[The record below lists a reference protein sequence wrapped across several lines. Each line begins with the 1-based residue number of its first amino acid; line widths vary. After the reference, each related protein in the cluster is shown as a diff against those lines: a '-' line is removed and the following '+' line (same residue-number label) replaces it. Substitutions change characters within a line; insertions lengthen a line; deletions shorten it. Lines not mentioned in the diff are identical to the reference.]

1 MIIKTYLINDNGS
14 IKIKE
19 HVVRNIPKPKKT
31 LTEKKNLKIANINRK
46 KMEKTIIPLQL
57 QSLNPSSN
65 SSSLFKTKVPKNLS
79 ETEYNSLDKK
89 NKSLIR
95 EKFFARICEII
106 GISDYRNVNGSVIPF
121 DKLNDPVMIRELFK
135 MQFDLRVVF
144 PSDTLTA
151 LHSGAV
157 KKQIFPGV
165 NIVRQIFKFMGY
177 RLKPVNYYE
186 GYVGSKKL
194 LRREYHVISK

>member
-1 MIIKTYLINDNGS
+1 MIIKTYLINDNGN

-19 HVVRNIPKPKKT
+19 HIVRNIQKPKKT
-31 LTEKKNLKIANINRK
+31 LMEKRNIKIMK
-46 KMEKTIIPLQL
+46 KMEESALGPQLPETLQTPL
-57 QSLNPSSN
+57 
-65 SSSLFKTKVPKNLS
+65 LFKTKVPKNLS

-106 GISDYRNVNGSVIPF
+106 GIPDYRRAIGNIIPF
-121 DKLNDPVMIRELFK
+121 DKLNDQDVIRELFK

-157 KKQIFPGV
+157 KKQTFPGV

-194 LRREYHVISK
+194 LRREYHVIPK

>member
-1 MIIKTYLINDNGS
+1 MIIKTYLINDNGG

-19 HVVRNIPKPKKT
+19 HVIRNIPKPKKT
-31 LTEKKNLKIANINRK
+31 LTEKKNIRIAK
-46 KMEKTIIPLQL
+46 KLEEDSPALPPPPPRQVA
-57 QSLNPSSN
+57 
-65 SSSLFKTKVPKNLS
+65 FKTKIPKNLS
-79 ETEYNSLDKK
+79 ETEYNSLNKQ

-95 EKFFARICEII
+95 EKFFARICEIVGIPNYKNVI
-106 GISDYRNVNGSVIPF
+106 GCVIPF
-121 DKLNDPVMIRELFK
+121 DKLNDPVVIRELFK
-135 MQFDLRVVF
+135 IQFDLRVVF

-157 KKQIFPGV
+157 KKQTFPGV

-177 RLKPVNYYE
+177 RLKPVNYYD

-194 LRREYHVISK
+194 LRREYHVMSK

>member
-1 MIIKTYLINDNGS
+1 LGRHDWKNNFFGFEPWTSFCYQAIK
-14 IKIKE
+14 
-19 HVVRNIPKPKKT
+19 
-31 LTEKKNLKIANINRK
+31 
-46 KMEKTIIPLQL
+46 
-57 QSLNPSSN
+57 
-65 SSSLFKTKVPKNLS
+65 SSSSPSPSPLFKTKVPKNLS
-79 ETEYNSLDKK
+79 ETEYNSLNKK

-106 GISDYRNVNGSVIPF
+106 GIPDYRNVIGSIIPF

-157 KKQIFPGV
+157 KKQTFPGV

-177 RLKPVNYYE
+177 RMKPVNYYE

-194 LRREYHVISK
+194 LRREYHVVSK

>member
-1 MIIKTYLINDNGS
+1 MIIKTYLINDNGG

-19 HVVRNIPKPKKT
+19 HIVRNIPKPKKT
-31 LTEKKNLKIANINRK
+31 LTEKKNIKIMKRIEESSHSYPHPHPHIQQSAPLK
-46 KMEKTIIPLQL
+46 
-57 QSLNPSSN
+57 
-65 SSSLFKTKVPKNLS
+65 FKTNVPKNLS
-79 ETEYNSLDKK
+79 ETEYNSLNKQ

-95 EKFFARICEII
+95 EKFFARICEIV
-106 GISDYRNVNGSVIPF
+106 GIPEYKNVIGSVIPF
-121 DKLNDPVMIRELFK
+121 DNLNDPIVIKELFK

-151 LHSGAV
+151 LHLEAV
-157 KKQIFPGV
+157 KKHIFPGV
-165 NIVRQIFKFMGY
+165 NSVRQIFKFMGY

-194 LRREYHVISK
+194 LRREYHVIAK

>member
-19 HVVRNIPKPKKT
+19 HIVRNIQKPKKT
-31 LTEKKNLKIANINRK
+31 LMEKRNIKIMK
-46 KMEKTIIPLQL
+46 KMEESALGPQLPETLQTPL
-57 QSLNPSSN
+57 
-65 SSSLFKTKVPKNLS
+65 LFKTKVPKNLS

-106 GISDYRNVNGSVIPF
+106 GIPDYRRAIGNIIPF
-121 DKLNDPVMIRELFK
+121 DKLNDQVVIRELFK

-157 KKQIFPGV
+157 KKQTFPGV

-194 LRREYHVISK
+194 LRREYHVIPK

>member
-1 MIIKTYLINDNGS
+1 MIIKTYLINDNGG

-31 LTEKKNLKIANINRK
+31 LTEKRNIKIAK
-46 KMEKTIIPLQL
+46 KIEELQPQL
-57 QSLNPSSN
+57 QQYPQQSFLQQTTPSIA
-65 SSSLFKTKVPKNLS
+65 FKTKVPKNLS

-89 NKSLIR
+89 NKLLIR

-106 GISDYRNVNGSVIPF
+106 GISDYKNVIGSIIPF
-121 DKLNDPVMIRELFK
+121 DKLNDPAVIKELFK

-151 LHSGAV
+151 LHSCAV
-157 KKQIFPGV
+157 KKQTFPGV

-194 LRREYHVISK
+194 LRREYHVMAK

>member
-1 MIIKTYLINDNGS
+1 MIIKTYLINDNGG

-19 HVVRNIPKPKKT
+19 HVIRNIPKPKKT
-31 LTEKKNLKIANINRK
+31 LTEKKNIRIAK
-46 KMEKTIIPLQL
+46 KLEEALPTTSPHSTQPIV
-57 QSLNPSSN
+57 
-65 SSSLFKTKVPKNLS
+65 FKTKVPKNLS
-79 ETEYNSLDKK
+79 ETEYNSLNKK
-89 NKSLIR
+89 NKALIR
-95 EKFFARICEII
+95 EKFFARICEIV
-106 GISDYRNVNGSVIPF
+106 GIPDYKNVIGSVITF
-121 DKLNDPVMIRELFK
+121 DKLNDPAVIRELFK
-135 MQFDLRVVF
+135 IQFDLRVVF

-157 KKQIFPGV
+157 KKQTFPGV

-194 LRREYHVISK
+194 LRREYHVMAK

>member
-1 MIIKTYLINDNGS
+1 MIIKTYLINDNGG

-19 HVVRNIPKPKKT
+19 HIVRNIPKPKKT
-31 LTEKKNLKIANINRK
+31 LSEKKNIRIAK
-46 KMEKTIIPLQL
+46 KLEEASPPPPQL
-57 QSLNPSSN
+57 EPQPIQQIA
-65 SSSLFKTKVPKNLS
+65 FKTKVPKNLS
-79 ETEYNSLDKK
+79 ETEYNSL
-89 NKSLIR
+89 NKENKALIR
-95 EKFFARICEII
+95 QKFFARICEII
-106 GISDYRNVNGSVIPF
+106 GIHDYKNVIGSVIPF
-121 DKLNDPVMIRELFK
+121 DKLNDPAVIRELFK

-151 LHSGAV
+151 LHSCAV
-157 KKQIFPGV
+157 KKQTFPGV

-194 LRREYHVISK
+194 LRREYHVMAK

>member
-1 MIIKTYLINDNGS
+1 MIIKTYLINDNGG

-19 HVVRNIPKPKKT
+19 HIVRNIQKPKKT
-31 LTEKKNLKIANINRK
+31 LTEKKNIRIAK
-46 KMEKTIIPLQL
+46 KLEEALPTTSPHSTQPIV
-57 QSLNPSSN
+57 
-65 SSSLFKTKVPKNLS
+65 FKTKVPKNLS
-79 ETEYNSLDKK
+79 ETEYNSL
-89 NKSLIR
+89 NKENKALIR
-95 EKFFARICEII
+95 EKFFARICEIV
-106 GISDYRNVNGSVIPF
+106 GIPDYKNVIGSVITF
-121 DKLNDPVMIRELFK
+121 DKLNDPAVIRELFK
-135 MQFDLRVVF
+135 IQFDLRVVF

-157 KKQIFPGV
+157 KKQTFPGV

-194 LRREYHVISK
+194 LRREYHVMAK

>member
-1 MIIKTYLINDNGS
+1 MIIKTYLINDNGG

-19 HVVRNIPKPKKT
+19 HIVRNIQKPKKT
-31 LTEKKNLKIANINRK
+31 LTEKKNIRIAK
-46 KMEKTIIPLQL
+46 KLEEALPTTSPHSTQPIV
-57 QSLNPSSN
+57 
-65 SSSLFKTKVPKNLS
+65 FKTKVPKNLS
-79 ETEYNSLDKK
+79 ETEYNSL
-89 NKSLIR
+89 NKENKALIR
-95 EKFFARICEII
+95 EKFFARICEIV
-106 GISDYRNVNGSVIPF
+106 GIPDYKNVIGSVITF
-121 DKLNDPVMIRELFK
+121 DKLNNPAVIRELFK
-135 MQFDLRVVF
+135 IQFDLRVVF

-157 KKQIFPGV
+157 KKQTFPGV

-194 LRREYHVISK
+194 LRREYHVMAK

>member
-1 MIIKTYLINDNGS
+1 MIIKTYLINDNGG

-31 LTEKKNLKIANINRK
+31 LTEKKNIRIAKNL
-46 KMEKTIIPLQL
+46 EE
-57 QSLNPSSN
+57 SLPTT
-65 SSSLFKTKVPKNLS
+65 LLPQPPIAFKTKVPKNLS
-79 ETEYNSLDKK
+79 ETEYNSL
-89 NKSLIR
+89 NKQNKALIR
-95 EKFFARICEII
+95 NKFFARICEIV
-106 GISDYRNVNGSVIPF
+106 GISDYKNVIGSVIPF
-121 DKLNDPVMIRELFK
+121 DKLNDPAVIRELFK
-135 MQFDLRVVF
+135 IQFDLRVVF

-157 KKQIFPGV
+157 KKQTFPGV

-194 LRREYHVISK
+194 LRREYHVMAK

>member
-1 MIIKTYLINDNGS
+1 MIIKTYLINDNGG

-19 HVVRNIPKPKKT
+19 HVIRNIPKPKKT
-31 LTEKKNLKIANINRK
+31 LTEKKNIRIAK
-46 KMEKTIIPLQL
+46 KLEEDSPALPPPPPRQVA
-57 QSLNPSSN
+57 
-65 SSSLFKTKVPKNLS
+65 FKTKIPKNLS
-79 ETEYNSLDKK
+79 ETEYNSL
-89 NKSLIR
+89 NKQNKALIR
-95 EKFFARICEII
+95 QKFFARICEII
-106 GISDYRNVNGSVIPF
+106 GIPDYKYAIGSIIPF
-121 DKLNDPVMIRELFK
+121 DKLNDHVVIRELFK

-157 KKQIFPGV
+157 KKQTFPGV

-194 LRREYHVISK
+194 LRREYHVIPK

>member
-1 MIIKTYLINDNGS
+1 MIIKTYLINDNGG

-31 LTEKKNLKIANINRK
+31 LTEKKNIRIAK
-46 KMEKTIIPLQL
+46 KLEE
-57 QSLNPSSN
+57 SLPTT
-65 SSSLFKTKVPKNLS
+65 LLPQPPIAFKTKVPKNLS
-79 ETEYNSLDKK
+79 ETEYNSLNNQ
-89 NKSLIR
+89 NKALIR
-95 EKFFARICEII
+95 QKFFARICEIV
-106 GISDYRNVNGSVIPF
+106 GIPDYKNVIGSVIPF
-121 DKLNDPVMIRELFK
+121 DKLNDPAVIRELFK
-135 MQFDLRVVF
+135 IQFDLRVVF

-157 KKQIFPGV
+157 KKQTFPGV

-194 LRREYHVISK
+194 LRREYHVMAK

>member
-1 MIIKTYLINDNGS
+1 MIIKTYLINDNGG

-19 HVVRNIPKPKKT
+19 HVIRNIPKPKKT
-31 LTEKKNLKIANINRK
+31 LTEKKNIRIAK
-46 KMEKTIIPLQL
+46 KLEEDSPALPPPPPRQVA
-57 QSLNPSSN
+57 
-65 SSSLFKTKVPKNLS
+65 FKTKIPKNLS
-79 ETEYNSLDKK
+79 ETEYNSLNKQ

-95 EKFFARICEII
+95 EKFFARICEIVGIPNYKNVI
-106 GISDYRNVNGSVIPF
+106 GCVIPF
-121 DKLNDPVMIRELFK
+121 DKLNDPVVIRELFK
-135 MQFDLRVVF
+135 IQFDLRVVF

-157 KKQIFPGV
+157 KKQTFPGV

-194 LRREYHVISK
+194 LRREYHVMVK

>member
-1 MIIKTYLINDNGS
+1 MIIKTYLINDNGG

-31 LTEKKNLKIANINRK
+31 LTEKKNIRIAK
-46 KMEKTIIPLQL
+46 KLEEASPSPQL
-57 QSLNPSSN
+57 EQQSIQQIA
-65 SSSLFKTKVPKNLS
+65 FKTKVPKNLS
-79 ETEYNSLDKK
+79 ETEYNSL
-89 NKSLIR
+89 NKQNKALIR
-95 EKFFARICEII
+95 NKFFARICEIV
-106 GISDYRNVNGSVIPF
+106 GIPDYKNVIGSVIPF
-121 DKLNDPVMIRELFK
+121 DKLNDPAVIRELFK
-135 MQFDLRVVF
+135 IQFDLRVVF

-157 KKQIFPGV
+157 KKQTFPGV

-194 LRREYHVISK
+194 LRREYHVMAK

>member
-31 LTEKKNLKIANINRK
+31 LMEKKNIKIANINK
-46 KMEKTIIPLQL
+46 KMEDSIIPVQL
-57 QSLNPSSN
+57 TSQSQ
-65 SSSLFKTKVPKNLS
+65 LFKTKVPKNLS
-79 ETEYNSLDKK
+79 ETEYNSLNKK

-106 GISDYRNVNGSVIPF
+106 GIPDYRNVIGNIIPF
-121 DKLNDPVMIRELFK
+121 DKLNDPIMIRELFK

-157 KKQIFPGV
+157 KKQTFPGV

-194 LRREYHVISK
+194 LRREYHVVSK

>member
-1 MIIKTYLINDNGS
+1 MIIKTYLINDNGG

-19 HVVRNIPKPKKT
+19 HVVHNIPKPKKT

-46 KMEKTIIPLQL
+46 NMEETIIPLQL
-57 QSLNPSSN
+57 LSPSS
-65 SSSLFKTKVPKNLS
+65 SPSPSPLFKTKVPKNLS
-79 ETEYNSLDKK
+79 ETEYNSLNKK

-106 GISDYRNVNGSVIPF
+106 GIPDYRNVIGSIIPF

-157 KKQIFPGV
+157 KKQTFPGV

-177 RLKPVNYYE
+177 RMKPVNYYE

-194 LRREYHVISK
+194 LRREYHVVSK

>member
-1 MIIKTYLINDNGS
+1 MIIKTYLINDNGG

-31 LTEKKNLKIANINRK
+31 LTEKKNIRIAK
-46 KMEKTIIPLQL
+46 KLEEASPAPQL
-57 QSLNPSSN
+57 EQQSIQQIA
-65 SSSLFKTKVPKNLS
+65 FKTKVPKNLS
-79 ETEYNSLDKK
+79 ETEYNSL
-89 NKSLIR
+89 NKQNKALIR
-95 EKFFARICEII
+95 NKFFARICEIV
-106 GISDYRNVNGSVIPF
+106 GIPDYKNVIGSVIPF
-121 DKLNDPVMIRELFK
+121 DKLNDPAVIRELFK
-135 MQFDLRVVF
+135 IQFDLRVVF

-157 KKQIFPGV
+157 KKQTFPGV

-194 LRREYHVISK
+194 LRREYHVMAK

>member
-1 MIIKTYLINDNGS
+1 MIIKTYLINDNGG

-19 HVVRNIPKPKKT
+19 HVVRNILKPKKS
-31 LTEKKNLKIANINRK
+31 LTEKRNIKIAK
-46 KMEKTIIPLQL
+46 KLEEASPQPQSQPILQQMAHL
-57 QSLNPSSN
+57 S
-65 SSSLFKTKVPKNLS
+65 FKTKVPKNLS
-79 ETEYNSLDKK
+79 ETEYNSLNKQ

-106 GISDYRNVNGSVIPF
+106 GIPDYKYAIGSIIPF
-121 DKLNDPVMIRELFK
+121 DKLNDHVVIRELFK

-157 KKQIFPGV
+157 KKQTFPGV

-194 LRREYHVISK
+194 LRREYHVMAK

>member
-1 MIIKTYLINDNGS
+1 MIIKTYLINDNGG

-31 LTEKKNLKIANINRK
+31 LTEKKNIRIAK
-46 KMEKTIIPLQL
+46 KLEEALPTTLLPQPPIE
-57 QSLNPSSN
+57 
-65 SSSLFKTKVPKNLS
+65 FKTKVPKNLS
-79 ETEYNSLDKK
+79 ETEYNSL
-89 NKSLIR
+89 NKQNKALIR
-95 EKFFARICEII
+95 NKFFARICEIV
-106 GISDYRNVNGSVIPF
+106 GISDYKNVIGSVIPF
-121 DKLNDPVMIRELFK
+121 DKLNDPAVIRELFK
-135 MQFDLRVVF
+135 IQFDLRVVF

-157 KKQIFPGV
+157 KKQTFPGV

-194 LRREYHVISK
+194 LRREYHVMAK

>member
-1 MIIKTYLINDNGS
+1 MIIKTYLINDNGG

-19 HVVRNIPKPKKT
+19 HVIRNIPKPKKT
-31 LTEKKNLKIANINRK
+31 LTEKKNIRIAK
-46 KMEKTIIPLQL
+46 KLEEDSPAPPPHIA
-57 QSLNPSSN
+57 
-65 SSSLFKTKVPKNLS
+65 FKTKVPKNLS
-79 ETEYNSLDKK
+79 ETEYNSLNKQ

-95 EKFFARICEII
+95 EKFFARICEIVGIPNYKNVI
-106 GISDYRNVNGSVIPF
+106 GCVIPF
-121 DKLNDPVMIRELFK
+121 DKLNDPFVIRELFK
-135 MQFDLRVVF
+135 IQFDLRVVF

-157 KKQIFPGV
+157 KKQTFPGV

-194 LRREYHVISK
+194 LRREYHVMSK

>member
-1 MIIKTYLINDNGS
+1 MIIKTYLINDNGG

-31 LTEKKNLKIANINRK
+31 LTEKKNIKIAK
-46 KMEKTIIPLQL
+46 KMEDIQAQTISQPNPHSFLQETA
-57 QSLNPSSN
+57 PIA
-65 SSSLFKTKVPKNLS
+65 FKTKVPKNLS
-79 ETEYNSLDKK
+79 ETEYNSLNKK
-89 NKSLIR
+89 NKLLIR

-106 GISDYRNVNGSVIPF
+106 GIHDYKNVIGNVIQF
-121 DKLNDPVMIRELFK
+121 DKLNDPAVIKELFK

-151 LHSGAV
+151 LHSCAV
-157 KKQIFPGV
+157 KKQTFPGV

-177 RLKPVNYYE
+177 KLKPVNYYE

-194 LRREYHVISK
+194 LRREYHVIPK

>member
-1 MIIKTYLINDNGS
+1 MIIKTYLINDNGG

-19 HVVRNIPKPKKT
+19 HVIRNIPKPKKT
-31 LTEKKNLKIANINRK
+31 LNEKKNIRIAK
-46 KMEKTIIPLQL
+46 KLEEASPAPAPAPAPLLPQ
-57 QSLNPSSN
+57 QIA
-65 SSSLFKTKVPKNLS
+65 FKTKVPKNLS
-79 ETEYNSLDKK
+79 ETEYNSLNKQ

-95 EKFFARICEII
+95 EKFFARICEIV
-106 GISDYRNVNGSVIPF
+106 GIPDYKNVIGSVIPF
-121 DKLNDPVMIRELFK
+121 DKLNDPIVIRELFK

-151 LHSGAV
+151 LHMCAV
-157 KKQIFPGV
+157 KKQTFPGV

-194 LRREYHVISK
+194 LRREYHVMAK

>member
-19 HVVRNIPKPKKT
+19 HIVRNIPKPKKT
-31 LTEKKNLKIANINRK
+31 L
-46 KMEKTIIPLQL
+46 MEKRNIKIMKKIEESVPGPQLPDIHHTPL
-57 QSLNPSSN
+57 
-65 SSSLFKTKVPKNLS
+65 LFKTKVPKNLS

-106 GISDYRNVNGSVIPF
+106 GIPDYRRAIGNIIPF
-121 DKLNDPVMIRELFK
+121 DKLNDQVVIRELFN

-157 KKQIFPGV
+157 KKQTFPGV

-194 LRREYHVISK
+194 LRREYHVIQK

>member
-1 MIIKTYLINDNGS
+1 MIIKTYLINDNGG

-19 HVVRNIPKPKKT
+19 HVVRNIQKPKKT
-31 LTEKKNLKIANINRK
+31 LTEKKNMKNEKKTEESYQPPPQIAPIA
-46 KMEKTIIPLQL
+46 
-57 QSLNPSSN
+57 
-65 SSSLFKTKVPKNLS
+65 FKTKVPKNLS
-79 ETEYNSLDKK
+79 ETEYNSLNKQ

-95 EKFFARICEII
+95 QKFFARICEIVGIPNYKNVI
-106 GISDYRNVNGSVIPF
+106 GNIITF
-121 DKLNDPVMIRELFK
+121 DKLNDPTVIRELFK
-135 MQFDLRVVF
+135 IQFDLRVVF

-157 KKQIFPGV
+157 KKQTFPGV

-194 LRREYHVISK
+194 LRREYHVMAK

>member
-46 KMEKTIIPLQL
+46 NMEDNTIPL
-57 QSLNPSSN
+57 PSPSP
-65 SSSLFKTKVPKNLS
+65 SPSPLFKTKVPKNLS
-79 ETEYNSLDKK
+79 ETEYNSLNKK

-106 GISDYRNVNGSVIPF
+106 GISDYRNVIGSVIPF
-121 DKLNDPVMIRELFK
+121 DKLNDSVMIRELFK

-157 KKQIFPGV
+157 KKQTFPGV

-194 LRREYHVISK
+194 LRREYHVIQK

>member
-1 MIIKTYLINDNGS
+1 MIIKTYLINDNGG

-31 LTEKKNLKIANINRK
+31 LTEKKNIRIAK
-46 KMEKTIIPLQL
+46 KLEEASPAPQPILP
-57 QSLNPSSN
+57 QSSTQSIA
-65 SSSLFKTKVPKNLS
+65 FKTKVPKNLS
-79 ETEYNSLDKK
+79 ETEYNSLNKK
-89 NKSLIR
+89 NKALIR
-95 EKFFARICEII
+95 EKFFARICEIV
-106 GISDYRNVNGSVIPF
+106 GIPDYKNVIGSVIPF
-121 DKLNDPVMIRELFK
+121 DKLNDPAVIRELFK
-135 MQFDLRVVF
+135 IQFDLRVVF

-157 KKQIFPGV
+157 KKQTFPGV

-194 LRREYHVISK
+194 LRREYHVMAK

>member
-1 MIIKTYLINDNGS
+1 MIIKTYLINDNGG

-19 HVVRNIPKPKKT
+19 HVVRNIPKPKQT
-31 LTEKKNLKIANINRK
+31 LTEKKNIRIAK
-46 KMEKTIIPLQL
+46 KLEEALPTTSPHSTQPIV
-57 QSLNPSSN
+57 
-65 SSSLFKTKVPKNLS
+65 FKTKVPKNLS
-79 ETEYNSLDKK
+79 ETEYNSL
-89 NKSLIR
+89 NKENKALIR
-95 EKFFARICEII
+95 EKFFARICEIV
-106 GISDYRNVNGSVIPF
+106 GIPDYKNVIGSVITF
-121 DKLNDPVMIRELFK
+121 DKLNDPAVIRELFK
-135 MQFDLRVVF
+135 IQFDLRVVF

-157 KKQIFPGV
+157 KKQTFPGV

-194 LRREYHVISK
+194 LRREYHVMAK

>member
-19 HVVRNIPKPKKT
+19 HIVRNIPKPKKT
-31 LTEKKNLKIANINRK
+31 LMEKKNIKIANINK
-46 KMEKTIIPLQL
+46 KMEETIIPVQL
-57 QSLNPSSN
+57 PSQSQ
-65 SSSLFKTKVPKNLS
+65 LFKTKVPKNLS
-79 ETEYNSLDKK
+79 ETEYNSLNKK

-106 GISDYRNVNGSVIPF
+106 GIPDYRNVIGSVIPF
-121 DKLNDPVMIRELFK
+121 DKLNDPIMIRELFK

-157 KKQIFPGV
+157 KKQTFPGV

-194 LRREYHVISK
+194 LRREYHVVSK

>member
-1 MIIKTYLINDNGS
+1 MIIKTYLINDNGG

-31 LTEKKNLKIANINRK
+31 LTEKKNIRIAK
-46 KMEKTIIPLQL
+46 KLEEALPTTLLPQPPIA
-57 QSLNPSSN
+57 
-65 SSSLFKTKVPKNLS
+65 FKTKVPKNLS
-79 ETEYNSLDKK
+79 ETEYNSL
-89 NKSLIR
+89 NKQNKALIR
-95 EKFFARICEII
+95 NKFFARICEIV
-106 GISDYRNVNGSVIPF
+106 GISDYKNVIGSVIPF
-121 DKLNDPVMIRELFK
+121 DKLNDPAVIRELFK
-135 MQFDLRVVF
+135 IQFDLRVVF

-157 KKQIFPGV
+157 KKQTFPGV

-194 LRREYHVISK
+194 LRREYHVMAK

>member
-1 MIIKTYLINDNGS
+1 MIIKTYLINDNGG

-19 HVVRNIPKPKKT
+19 HIVRNIQKPKKT
-31 LTEKKNLKIANINRK
+31 LTEKKNIRTAK
-46 KMEKTIIPLQL
+46 KLEEDSPVPPPHPTQQIT
-57 QSLNPSSN
+57 
-65 SSSLFKTKVPKNLS
+65 FKTKVPKNLS
-79 ETEYNSLDKK
+79 ETEYNSL
-89 NKSLIR
+89 NKQNKALIR
-95 EKFFARICEII
+95 EKFFARICEIVGIQDYKNVI
-106 GISDYRNVNGSVIPF
+106 GTIISF
-121 DKLNDPVMIRELFK
+121 DKLNDPAVIRELFK

-157 KKQIFPGV
+157 KKQTFPGV

-194 LRREYHVISK
+194 LRREYHVIPK

>member
-1 MIIKTYLINDNGS
+1 MIIKTYLINDNGG

-19 HVVRNIPKPKKT
+19 HVIRNIPKPKKT
-31 LTEKKNLKIANINRK
+31 LNEKKNIRIAK
-46 KMEKTIIPLQL
+46 KLEEASPAPAPAPLL
-57 QSLNPSSN
+57 PQSIA
-65 SSSLFKTKVPKNLS
+65 FKTKVPKNLS
-79 ETEYNSLDKK
+79 ETEYNSLNKQ

-95 EKFFARICEII
+95 EKFFARICEIV
-106 GISDYRNVNGSVIPF
+106 GIPDYKNVIGSVIPF
-121 DKLNDPVMIRELFK
+121 DKLNDPIVIRELFK

-151 LHSGAV
+151 LHTCAV
-157 KKQIFPGV
+157 KKQTFPGV

-194 LRREYHVISK
+194 LRREYHVMAK

>member
-1 MIIKTYLINDNGS
+1 MIIKTYLINDNGG

-31 LTEKKNLKIANINRK
+31 LTEKKNIRIAK
-46 KMEKTIIPLQL
+46 KLEESSPPPQPLSILPQPPIP
-57 QSLNPSSN
+57 
-65 SSSLFKTKVPKNLS
+65 FKTKVPKNLS
-79 ETEYNSLDKK
+79 ETEYNSLNKQ

-95 EKFFARICEII
+95 EKFFARICEIVGILDYKNVI
-106 GISDYRNVNGSVIPF
+106 GNIITF
-121 DKLNDPVMIRELFK
+121 DKLNDPIVIRELFK

-157 KKQIFPGV
+157 KKQTFPGV

-194 LRREYHVISK
+194 LRREYHVMAK